1 MSSAASLFLLAAAQF
16 LKASADPTA
25 RSFLDTELEALALKV
40 DADDEVDRA
49 LERHANHPAINA
61 LRAALDRMSERW
73 VSRAGDEHYEGVLL
87 TIPIAVKSAGPI
99 GHLSASDVSD
109 LAERMREHRMVP
121 PAAQVVI
128 QPWISTVDDL
138 VANHARRKRMLI
150 GMMADALRG
159 PGILPYQ
166 DSLRIVAEPASA
178 PTSALRF
185 LTFSVQGCGD
195 CQALPGHWG
204 TEAGAPAM
212 RHWLTDLA
220 ATLKRSGCEL
230 QSTGSPCFYSDAP
243 TRGDLLN
250 ALQNVRLFCQIA
262 KLTYA
267 KIAPK
272 TCTLRVIR
280 VWPQPV
286 DSLKFRLEYRH
297 GSETLHA
304 QGLTLTRASLLAA
317 AGDSE
322 QRLRH
327 LAALAAGNAG
337 IGEFEAIGFD

>member
-1 MSSAASLFLLAAAQF
+1 MNSSASLFLLAAAQF
-16 LKASADPTA
+16 LDASADPAA

-40 DADDEVDRA
+40 DADEEVDRA
-49 LERHANHPAINA
+49 LERLANHPAINA
-61 LRAALDRMSERW
+61 LRAALDRTSERW
-73 VSRAGDEHYEGVLL
+73 VSRAGGERYEGVLL
-87 TIPIAVKSAGPI
+87 TIPITVKSAASS
-99 GHLSASDVSD
+99 GHLSARDVSE
-109 LAERMREHRMVP
+109 LAERMHEHRMVP

-138 VANHARRKRMLI
+138 IANHARRKRMLI

-166 DSLRIVAEPASA
+166 DSLRIVPEPASA

-185 LTFSVQGCGD
+185 LTLSVQGYGD
-195 CQALPGHWG
+195 CQALPSRWG
-204 TEAGAPAM
+204 TETGAPTM
-212 RHWLTDLA
+212 LHWLTDLA
-220 ATLKRSGCEL
+220 ATLKRSGWEL

-243 TRGDLLN
+243 VKGDLLN

-262 KLTYA
+262 KLTHA
-267 KIAPK
+267 KIAPEA
-272 TCTLRVIR
+272 CTLRVTR
-280 VWPQPV
+280 VWPQPA

-297 GSETLHA
+297 DGETLHA
-304 QGLTLTRASLLAA
+304 QGLTLKRASILAA

-322 QRLRH
+322 HRLRH

-337 IGEFEAIGFD
+337 IGKFEPIGFD